1 MKYDSSIVGEKVINA
16 AGKEGTIIS
25 VSRDGAV
32 KVKFVGNAFDGEF
45 MFDPFLSGH
54 IKFANQ
60 ELQKP
65 IDHQYRSAHARD
77 HPYLYIKIVI
87 HEKSAKH
94 CKSATQQID
103 IYFTHIGM
111 LHAV

>member
-1 MKYDSSIVGEKVINA
+1 MKYDSSIVDEKVINA

-32 KVKFVGNAFDGEF
+32 KVNFVGNAFDGEF

-60 ELQKP
+60 ELQTI
-65 IDHQYRSAHARD
+65 IDDQIAKEYQKTLDVLNSSIAKKERQTDILHHQGQRGWYKRN
-77 HPYLYIKIVI
+77 YLSF
-87 HEKSAKH
+87 E
-94 CKSATQQID
+94 
-103 IYFTHIGM
+103 M
-111 LHAV
+111 

>member
-65 IDHQYRSAHARD
+65 IDD
-77 HPYLYIKIVI
+77 
-87 HEKSAKH
+87 
-94 CKSATQQID
+94 D
-103 IYFTHIGM
+103 INKQKQNYGGH
-111 LHAV
+111 

>member
-1 MKYDSSIVGEKVINA
+1 MKYDSSIVGERVINA

-25 VSRDGAV
+25 VSRDGSV
-32 KVKFVGNAFDGEF
+32 KVKFAGDTFGGEF

-65 IDHQYRSAHARD
+65 IDDEISKEYQQVQY
-77 HPYLYIKIVI
+77 YI
-87 HEKSAKH
+87 
-94 CKSATQQID
+94 QI
-103 IYFTHIGM
+103 
-111 LHAV
+111 